1 MQEDL
6 DTELL
11 WNEALDRW
19 HSPTVP
25 EVIVA
30 RTKEEMREL
39 GNVGSVLQG
48 ELAFMTY
55 PEYQTYLNLRK
66 TAQSFPEDPIRGTRA
81 VLGHEVGHRFCPYD
95 LVMSI
100 ILRHEAQKELE
111 SQEIPYDMK
120 KASQLM
126 LNLFADENINTRN
139 QRNGDEDIAW
149 AYQQLSRD
157 KGDRR
162 LWRVYGRSMEIA
174 WKENILPEGVELKEE
189 EERAAQQLSG
199 LFAGDF
205 FDKDKWRSNIRTY
218 ARTLRPFMEDEEKD
232 KEAALDDI
240 AGGIPKEIDES
251 TTRELAKRLSRI
263 GSDGLPKEGSGL
275 KDFKD
280 IMAGFGRGNPVK
292 ASITFYDN
300 LSDSYD
306 VRFATRPFGRP
317 RTSPFQPV
325 KWYPSMGVD
334 KLDVDYSLLNGGKI
348 IPGVNT
354 YAWNE
359 RRRERHG
366 GVEEVVPNLELYLDT
381 SISMPNP
388 IETISLPVLSG
399 FVAAK
404 KAHRKGASVKSVNF
418 SGDGQYK
425 IQPWTR
431 DLNKIFE
438 NLVVYHGGGTVFPA
452 SALLEDGDPKQVLLI
467 TDSFVGNAQETADA
481 IAELRRRNRGNNVT
495 VYSLHPVDNA
505 DYLRSAG
512 AEVVHGTT
520 TDIFK
525 RVIGKAEE
533 VYVR

>member
-6 DTELL
+6 DTKIL

-19 HSPTVP
+19 HSPTIP
-25 EVIVA
+25 EVVVA
-30 RTKEEMREL
+30 RTEKEMREL
-39 GNVGSVLQG
+39 GDIGNLLQG
-48 ELAFMTY
+48 ELAFMKY
-55 PEYQTYLNLRK
+55 PEYQTYLNLRR
-66 TAQSFPEDPIRGTRA
+66 TAEAFQENPERGTRV

-100 ILRHEAQKELE
+100 ILRHEAQKALE
-111 SQEIPYDMK
+111 GQGVPYSK
-120 KASQLM
+120 EKVSKLM
-126 LNLFADENINTRN
+126 LNLFADMNINTRN
-139 QRNGDEDIAW
+139 HRNGDEDIAW

-157 KGDRR
+157 KGDSK
-162 LWRVYGRSMEIA
+162 LWRVYGRSMETA
-174 WKENILPEGVELKEE
+174 WGEGILPEGTELKEE
-189 EERAAQQLSG
+189 EETAAKQLAN
-199 LFAGDF
+199 LFTGDF
-205 FDKDKWRSNIRTY
+205 FDKDKWRSNIKAYTRI
-218 ARTLRPFMEDEEKD
+218 LRPFMEDEEKD
-232 KEAALDDI
+232 KEAALDDV
-240 AGGIPKEIDES
+240 AGGIPKEIDEG
-251 TTRELAKRLSRI
+251 TARELAKRLSRI
-263 GSDGLPKEGSGL
+263 GSDGLPKDSSGL

-280 IMAGFGRGNPVK
+280 IMAGFGQGNSVK
-292 ASITFYDN
+292 ASIAFYDN

-325 KWYPSMGVD
+325 KWHPSMGVD
-334 KLDVDYSLLNGGKI
+334 RLDIDYSLLNGGKI

-366 GVEEVVPNLELYLDT
+366 CFEEVVPNLELYLDT
-381 SISMPNP
+381 SMSMPNP
-388 IETISLPVLSG
+388 VETISLPVLSG

-418 SGDGQYK
+418 SGESQYK
-425 IQPWTR
+425 VQPWTR
-431 DLNKIFE
+431 DLSKVFE
-438 NLVVYHGGGTVFPA
+438 NLVVYHNGGTVFPTNI
-452 SALLEDGDPKQVLLI
+452 LLEDGDPKQVLLI
-467 TDSFVGNAQETADA
+467 TDSFVGNQQETADA
-481 IAELRRRNRGNNVT
+481 IAELRRRNKGNNVT

-505 DYLRSAG
+505 DYLRNAG
-512 AEVVHGTT
+512 AEVVHGTS